1 MTPIESLSEFSDLV
15 LSLPAGDA
23 AAVASARGREPQLTK
38 PEGSLGR
45 LENISEWLAA
55 WQGRHPPQVEHVKM
69 VVFAGNH
76 GVTAKGVSAFPP
88 EVTGQM
94 VANFDAGGAAINQLC
109 KLQNAELAVIPLDL
123 DTPTADFTETPAMTE
138 AETVAALNTGLA
150 VVGDGLDL
158 LCVGEMGI
166 GNTTS
171 AAAICHAVFGGEP
184 ADWTGPGTGVNGD
197 SFMNKIDV
205 VGVSAAI
212 HKEAMIDG
220 AEVLRHLGGREIAAL
235 VGAIVGARLNRTPVI
250 LDGYVTGAAAAIL
263 HALNSQALD
272 HCQVGHVSAEPG
284 HTRLLRKLGKLPLLD
299 LGMRLGEGSGAAL
312 AINILKAAAACHA
325 GMATFG
331 EAGVSDKD

>member
-1 MTPIESLSEFSDLV
+1 MISIESLSEFSGLI
-15 LSLPAGDA
+15 LSLLRGRA
-23 AAVASARGREPQLTK
+23 AFLASAQGREPQLTK
-38 PEGSLGR
+38 PDGSLGR
-45 LENISEWLAA
+45 LEEISEWLAA

-76 GVTAKGVSAFPP
+76 LVSPQGVSAFPP

-123 DTPTADFTETPAMTE
+123 DTPTADFTKTPAMTE
-138 AETVAALNTGLA
+138 AETIAAINSGLA
-150 VVGDGLDL
+150 AVGDGLDL

-171 AAAICHAVFGGEP
+171 AAAICHAVLAGKP

-205 VGVSAAI
+205 VGVSAAV

-220 AEVLRHLGGREIAAL
+220 AEVLRHLGGREIAAWL
-235 VGAIVGARLNRTPVI
+235 ALLAR
-250 LDGYVTGAAAAIL
+250 A
-263 HALNSQALD
+263 
-272 HCQVGHVSAEPG
+272 
-284 HTRLLRKLGKLPLLD
+284 
-299 LGMRLGEGSGAAL
+299 
-312 AINILKAAAACHA
+312 
-325 GMATFG
+325 
-331 EAGVSDKD
+331 

>member
-1 MTPIESLSEFSDLV
+1 MTSFESLSEFSDLV

-23 AAVASARGREPQLTK
+23 AALASAQGREPQLTK

-45 LENISEWLAA
+45 LEDISEWLAA
-55 WQGRHPPQVEHVKM
+55 WQGRHPPQVENVKM
-69 VVFAGNH
+69 AVFAGNH

-184 ADWTGPGTGVNGD
+184 ADWTGPGTGVNRD
-197 SFMNKIDV
+197 TLMNKIDV
-205 VGVSAAI
+205 VGASAAT
-212 HKEAMIDG
+212 HKEAMTDG

-284 HTRLLRKLGKLPLLD
+284 HPRLLRKLGKLPLLA

-312 AINILKAAAACHA
+312 AINILKASAACHA

>member
-1 MTPIESLSEFSDLV
+1 M
-15 LSLPAGDA
+15 
-23 AAVASARGREPQLTK
+23 
-38 PEGSLGR
+38 
-45 LENISEWLAA
+45 IS
-55 WQGRHPPQVEHVKM
+55 
-69 VVFAGNH
+69 
-76 GVTAKGVSAFPP
+76 
-88 EVTGQM
+88 
-94 VANFDAGGAAINQLC
+94 
-109 KLQNAELAVIPLDL
+109 LDL

-150 VVGDGLDL
+150 AVDDGLDL

-197 SFMNKIDV
+197 SLMNKIDV
-205 VGVSAAI
+205 VGASAAT
-212 HKEAMIDG
+212 HKEAMTDG

-235 VGAIVGARLNRTPVI
+235 VGVIVGARLNRTPVI

-263 HALNSQALD
+263 YALNSQALD

-284 HTRLLRKLGKLPLLD
+284 HTRLLRKLGKLPLLA

-312 AINILKAAAACHA
+312 AINILKAAAAYHA

-331 EAGVSDKD
+331 EAGVSDKKTR

>member
-1 MTPIESLSEFSDLV
+1 MTSIESLSEFSDLV

-23 AAVASARGREPQLTK
+23 AALASAQGREPQLTK
-38 PEGSLGR
+38 PDGSLGR
-45 LENISEWLAA
+45 LEGISEWLAA

-109 KLQNAELAVIPLDL
+109 KLQNAELAVISLDL
-123 DTPTADFTETPAMTE
+123 ETPTADFTEAPAMTE

-150 VVGDGLDL
+150 AVGDGLDL

-184 ADWTGPGTGVNGD
+184 EDWTGPGTGVNGD
-197 SFMNKIDV
+197 AFTNKINV
-205 VGVSAAI
+205 VGDSTAT
-212 HKEAMIDG
+212 HKEAMTDG
-220 AEVLRHLGGREIAAL
+220 AEILRHLGGREIAAL
-235 VGAIVGARLNRTPVI
+235 VGAVVGARLNRTPVL

-263 HALNSQALD
+263 HALNSKALD

-284 HTRLLRKLGKLPLLD
+284 HIRLLRKLGKLPLLT